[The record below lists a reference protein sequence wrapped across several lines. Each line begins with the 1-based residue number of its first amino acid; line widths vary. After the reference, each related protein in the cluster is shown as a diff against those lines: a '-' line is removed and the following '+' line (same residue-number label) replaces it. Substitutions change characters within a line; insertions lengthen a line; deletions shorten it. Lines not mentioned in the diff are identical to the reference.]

1 MTMNRRVEEGVIATY
16 ATNGNLQRIRVT
28 IERDGTYSYSEWHR
42 LRLVGRGANY
52 PTRAA
57 IEKVVANLIKYARE
71 IDGTDFRKTSGE

>member
-1 MTMNRRVEEGVIATY
+1 MTMSRRVEEGVIATY
-16 ATNGNLQRIRVT
+16 ATNGNLRRIRVT
-28 IERDGTYSYSEWHR
+28 IDRDGYSYSEWRR

-71 IDGTDFRKTSGE
+71 IDGIDFRKTSGE